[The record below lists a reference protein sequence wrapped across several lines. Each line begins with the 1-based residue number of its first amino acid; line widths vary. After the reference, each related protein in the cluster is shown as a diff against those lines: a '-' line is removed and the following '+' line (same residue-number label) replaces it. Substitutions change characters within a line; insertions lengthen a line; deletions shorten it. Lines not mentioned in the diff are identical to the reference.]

1 MSLLNYAYHAAPTSH
16 KDVLSKFRNFASAQ
30 GWNIDTYEVSKDW
43 LGPSPYSWQAGT
55 SDFLQISSNG
65 YGTQDII
72 ARFHFEGTGADALAE
87 NCYFHGTRPGFGTP
101 DNTSA
106 TIPAKQD
113 AYNVY
118 SNHGVIG
125 LPSGSHIG
133 CWFFGNDK
141 ILIAVDQVTATFA
154 IFWWCGSMEMFDT
167 SQDCFACF
175 MSNKSSSVPKYYNA
189 DTQPAYW
196 NAPWMES
203 TILSGATVGPFWW
216 DGEGRDTEIKFSSG
230 FTSSDGIS
238 NSVSFT
244 KLAYVVQANAF
255 SGKRVLI
262 KPTVFGEI
270 TSTGLWH
277 PVGTMPLYHMV
288 YSGLTFGEQIDYGG
302 ETYICFPNCFQA
314 RKYGTAFR
322 IA

>member
-16 KDVLSKFRNFASAQ
+16 KDVLSKFRTFASDQ
-30 GWNIDTYEVSKDW
+30 GWTIDAYEVSKDW
-43 LGPSPYSWQAGT
+43 LGPSPYSWLAGT

-72 ARFHFEGTGADALAE
+72 ARFHFQGTGADALSE
-87 NCYFHGTRPGFGTP
+87 TCYFRGIKPGFGTP
-101 DNTSA
+101 NNTLS
-106 TIPAKQD
+106 TIPASQD
-113 AYNVY
+113 AYNIY
-118 SNHGVIG
+118 SSSGLVG

-141 ILIAVDQVTATFA
+141 ILIAVDQITTTFA
-154 IFWWCGSMEMFDT
+154 VFWWCGSMEMFDT
-167 SQDCFACF
+167 SQDCFACY
-175 MSNKSSSVPKYYNA
+175 SSSLSISEVKYYNA
-189 DTQPAYW
+189 DTQQPYW
-196 NAPWMES
+196 LPPWMQ
-203 TILSGATVGPFWW
+203 IMGLLGAGPFWW
-216 DGEGRDTEIKFSSG
+216 DGAGRVGEIKFSSG
-230 FTSSDGIS
+230 FSTSDGIS
-238 NSVSFT
+238 SSVYFT

-262 KPTVFGEI
+262 KPTVFGKI
-270 TSTGLWH
+270 TSSGLWY

-288 YSGLTFGEQIDYGG
+288 YAGLTFGEQLDYGG
-302 ETYICFPNCFQA
+302 ETYICFPNCFQT